1 MAKHLFLPPI
11 SYTSKRVS
19 SYASIKSGNMILV
32 RTIALFN
39 QHNYFAVFLI
49 NYMSHNTRGVITCY
63 FLAPFSSIP
72 TVWHTVCANKSH
84 SLKRPMHTTYVI
96 GKINESN
103 HCKKHNMEKMFAPI
117 PPRCFLYNF
126 INKSLSEV
134 VNVSPWTY
142 CGKLSLVS
150 FLRIRPLSLLAT
162 CAWWHPENDHKGLF
176 IYYVISDVGVLP
188 DLLQYYNGLPDLLQ
202 YFMGGGGVQYHC
214 W

>member
-1 MAKHLFLPPI
+1 MSNYHMAKHLFLPPI

-103 HCKKHNMEKMFAPI
+103 HCKKNTTRKRCSPPSHRAVFVQHYENCQTKASLKWWMF
-117 PPRCFLYNF
+117 PRGHKLENF
-126 INKSLSEV
+126 
-134 VNVSPWTY
+134 PWFPSY
-142 CGKLSLVS
+142 ASVLSLIWRLVPGGI
-150 FLRIRPLSLLAT
+150 LRMIIRGCSYIT
-162 CAWWHPENDHKGLF
+162 
-176 IYYVISDVGVLP
+176 
-188 DLLQYYNGLPDLLQ
+188 
-202 YFMGGGGVQYHC
+202 
-214 W
+214 